1 MINTAY
7 ASFEELASG
16 LKDCKLCGLS
26 ECRTRVVVGV
36 GNPKAA
42 VLLIGEA
49 PGEQEDLRGEPFVGR
64 SGQLMDK
71 MLGYVGLSRKRNIY
85 ITNMIKCRPPK
96 NRDPSKEEL
105 SLCMEY
111 LQKQIELINP
121 RVIVCIGRIAATA
134 IIAPDYKVTQQHGS
148 FMERDGRLLM
158 GTFHPAALL
167 RNPNNKPAAMED
179 LFALRAKLLELGVY
193 TPNELEFIP
202 ENE

>member
-16 LKDCKLCGLS
+16 LRGCKRCGLC
-26 ECRTRVVVGV
+26 EGRTSVVVGV
-36 GNPKAA
+36 GNPTAA

-71 MLGYVGLSRKRNIY
+71 MLWYVGLSRKKNIY
-85 ITNMIKCRPPK
+85 ITNMIKCRPPQ
-96 NRDPSKEEL
+96 NRNPSKEEL

-121 RVIVCIGRIAATA
+121 SVVVCIGRIAATA
-134 IIAPDYKVTQQHGS
+134 IIAPDFKVSLQHGT
-148 FMERDGRLLM
+148 FTERDSRLMM

-167 RNPNNKPAAMED
+167 RNPNNKPAALED
-179 LFALRAKLLELGVY
+179 LLGLRDKLLELGEF
-193 TPNELEFIP
+193 TAQELPFVP
-202 ENE
+202 CD